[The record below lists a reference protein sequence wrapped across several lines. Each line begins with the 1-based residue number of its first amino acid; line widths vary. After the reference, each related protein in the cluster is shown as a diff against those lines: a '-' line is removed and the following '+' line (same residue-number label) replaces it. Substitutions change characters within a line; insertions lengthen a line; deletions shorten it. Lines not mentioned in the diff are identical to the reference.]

1 MPAPTD
7 AELTALAARVGAA
20 LRARGWRLA
29 TAESCTGG
37 WIAKLLTDQPG
48 SSHWFGFGF
57 VSYANEAKQACLGVS
72 AETLA
77 THGAVSDEVV
87 EQMATGA
94 RLASAAE
101 LAVAVSGIAGPGGG
115 SPDKPVGLV
124 WLGWSGPGPSLEARS
139 ERFSGDREAVRR
151 QAVAAALAGVLE
163 RLDGG

>member
-7 AELTALAARVGAA
+7 AELQALAARVGAA

-57 VSYANEAKQACLGVS
+57 VTYANEAKQACLGVS
-72 AETLA
+72 ADTLA
-77 THGAVSDEVV
+77 AHGAVSGEVV

-115 SPDKPVGLV
+115 SADKPLGLV
-124 WLGWSGPGPSLEARS
+124 WLGWAGPGPRLEARC
-139 ERFSGDREAVRR
+139 ERYRGDRDAVRR

>member
-1 MPAPTD
+1 MPTPTD
-7 AELTALAARVGAA
+7 AGLKALATRVGAA

-48 SSHWFGFGF
+48 SSHWFSFGF
-57 VSYANEAKQACLGVS
+57 VTYANEAKQACLGVS
-72 AETLA
+72 AESLA

-124 WLGWSGPGPSLEARS
+124 WLGWAGPGPRLEARC
-139 ERFSGDREAVRR
+139 EYFSGDRDAVRR

-163 RLDGG
+163 RLDSG